1 MNNHDKIK
9 KVFETVGIKN
19 NLAFT
24 LDDGSIQIEPELEIL
39 PGDFIEYAEQD
50 LLKKDNR
57 SMINA
62 LSNAKRAIDCKTDMI
77 MQSLRIPLKK
87 LKMNKFEVLNEL
99 GILAPRIIEKIRKAR
114 NILEHE
120 YKLPSYDVV
129 SDAIDIAILYDAA
142 AQQLFRSFP
151 EMVHLVNIGAKC
163 GTDGNLY
170 SDEIKIYFKNNGYE
184 MRGIKDNNNLD
195 QNIVISINDEMY
207 YLITKVYVTAHME
220 RNQEKALYDL
230 FKYLDYNLLS

>member
-1 MNNHDKIK
+1 MSDYDKIK
-9 KVFETVGIKN
+9 KIFETVGIKN
-19 NLAFT
+19 NLAIT

-50 LLKKDNR
+50 LLNKDNR

-87 LKMNKFEVLNEL
+87 LKMNKFEILHEL

-120 YKLPSYDVV
+120 YKLPSYDIV

-142 AQQLFRSFP
+142 AQQLFKSFP
-151 EMVHLVNIGAKC
+151 EMVHLVNL
-163 GTDGNLY
+163 GTKNGTNGHLY
-170 SDEIKIYFKNNGYE
+170 SEEIIIYFEDYGYKI
-184 MRGIKDNNNLD
+184 RGIKDNNYLD

-220 RNQEKALYDL
+220 RNQENALYDL
-230 FKYLDYNLLS
+230 FNYLDYNFLS